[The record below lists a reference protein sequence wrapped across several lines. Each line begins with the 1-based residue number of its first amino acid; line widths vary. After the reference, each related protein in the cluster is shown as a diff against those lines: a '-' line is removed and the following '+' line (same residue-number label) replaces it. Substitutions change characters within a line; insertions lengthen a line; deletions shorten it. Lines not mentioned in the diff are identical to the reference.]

1 MRRVLCMLIVLL
13 LAPVASVH
21 AQVEAPS
28 WELGWESDVEDGV
41 ILNLDGNRWSIS
53 HTL

>member
-1 MRRVLCMLIVLL
+1 MVSVLASRALRAIYRGTEVRRVLCMLIVLL

-28 WELGWESDVEDGV
+28 WELGWE
-41 ILNLDGNRWSIS
+41 RR
-53 HTL
+53 